1 MSFIVS
7 KDNKLKL
14 SYYIYKGNKVRIHTT
29 DMYDILN
36 KSLEQIDFDKM
47 DTTYLDYEPL
57 IYK

>member
-1 MSFIVS
+1 
-7 KDNKLKL
+7 
-14 SYYIYKGNKVRIHTT
+14 
-29 DMYDILN
+29 MYDILN